1 MTPWL
6 RGRGTMAS
14 MNKRPEKTKQT
25 KADLRQGFWRLYEKM
40 PIEKITV
47 ARVCEEAG
55 YNRATF
61 YTHFRDIYDL
71 LSSIESD
78 MLSKMLMCVERC
90 LKSLSG
96 GKVAKTRAMGEV
108 VLFYETNRTVIGP
121 LLGEQKD
128 PAFIE
133 CLKSEL
139 KPLWRTY
146 VIGEDTG
153 RSDAEI
159 DLILESAL
167 SGSLTM
173 IGQWIRKPA
182 SITPTQLARLIYDT
196 AIRDVSK
203 RARA

>member
-1 MTPWL
+1 
-6 RGRGTMAS
+6 MAC
-14 MNKRPEKTKQT
+14 MKKRPEKTEQT
-25 KADLRQGFWRLYEKM
+25 KADLRQAFLRLYEQT
-40 PIEKITV
+40 PIEKITISQ
-47 ARVCEEAG
+47 VCEAAG

-71 LSSIESD
+71 LSTIEGD
-78 MLSKMLMCVERC
+78 LLAGILPCVERC
-90 LKSLSG
+90 LKSLEG
-96 GKVAKTRAMGEV
+96 GKVAKVAAMGDV
-108 VLFYETNRTVIGP
+108 VLFYETNRREILP
-121 LLGEQKD
+121 LLGAQKD

-133 CLKSEL
+133 CLKGEL

-167 SGSLTM
+167 SGSISM
-173 IGQWIRKPA
+173 VSQWLLNPN
-182 SITPTQLARLIYDT
+182 SVTPTQLARLVYDT